1 MGGNDYRI
9 AIKTF
14 PLDKIGT
21 DPRQATTFARRTV
34 DLSKLGGPAE
44 ISSFMAGQVVTEKIV
59 TQWIAQSADN
69 ARLAAEVNQGRP
81 NEFRGLLEYRARPL
95 NGIWATA
102 PYLHNGSVPN
112 LRELLTP
119 PTQRSKVFY
128 MGNWD
133 FDPVAVGYET
143 SSPFAGA
150 TILDTR
156 LPGNWNTGHEFGTDL
171 NDADRAALIEY
182 LKTL

>member
-1 MGGNDYRI
+1 MCAGCHEVIDPAQHAAPGTVTGGHDYRI

-44 ISSFMAGQVVTEKIV
+44 ISSFKAGQVVTEKIV

-119 PTQRSKVFY
+119 RRSAARSSTWAT
-128 MGNWD
+128 G
-133 FDPVAVGYET
+133 T
-143 SSPFAGA
+143 SIQS
-150 TILDTR
+150 L
-156 LPGNWNTGHEFGTDL
+156 
-171 NDADRAALIEY
+171 
-182 LKTL
+182 